1 MDGRSGLPRT
11 VQDNPNKW
19 QGYSF
24 YIWDTP
30 VERCATVVYSLGLQP
45 VLAFVGGIEFDIMPA
60 PIAEATLVG
69 IGEM

>member
-1 MDGRSGLPRT
+1 MFPDPRRLEGAKAKQEPESVST
-11 VQDNPNKW
+11 PLNCVM
-19 QGYSF
+19 SF
-24 YIWDTP
+24 
-30 VERCATVVYSLGLQP
+30 CATVVYSLGLQP